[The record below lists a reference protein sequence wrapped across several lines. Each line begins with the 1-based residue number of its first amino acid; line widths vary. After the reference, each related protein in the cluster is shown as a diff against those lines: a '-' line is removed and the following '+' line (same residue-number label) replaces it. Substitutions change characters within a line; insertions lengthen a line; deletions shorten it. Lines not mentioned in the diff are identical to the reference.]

1 MGLVVEFLI
10 LRYNKS
16 IILNSYLYK
25 FTNIWVH
32 YDSNWTF
39 SRLAL
44 SLMII
49 LYRDMGKHNT
59 DSEEKERN

>member
-10 LRYNKS
+10 LRYKS

-25 FTNIWVH
+25 LTTICVH

-39 SRLAL
+39 SLLAL

-49 LYRDMGKHNT
+49 LYRDMGKQNT